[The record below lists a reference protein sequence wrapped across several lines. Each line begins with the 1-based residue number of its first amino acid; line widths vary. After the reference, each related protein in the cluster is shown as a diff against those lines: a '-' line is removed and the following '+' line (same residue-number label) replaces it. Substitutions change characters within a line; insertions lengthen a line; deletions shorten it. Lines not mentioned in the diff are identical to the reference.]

1 MPLGGLVPVCL
12 VGAEAACL
20 TGPGGRGGHT
30 DPQAG
35 PQQRRGEGLCVP
47 HSVTDGAQGSTLAW
61 ENGSVTSAGLS
72 FFLCKMG
79 VMTPPLEGAVRFQ
92 A

>member
-1 MPLGGLVPVCL
+1 MGGLVPVCL

-20 TGPGGRGGHT
+20 TGPGEGWHT

-35 PQQRRGEGLCVP
+35 AQQRRGLFVP
-47 HSVTDGAQGSTLAW
+47 HSLSQTGLKAQRWLGRMALALLR
-61 ENGSVTSAGLS
+61 AC
-72 FFLCKMG
+72 FFLCQMG
-79 VMTPPLEGAVRFQ
+79 VMTTPPLEGAVRFQ